1 MEKKRNSK
9 ATSNLKS
16 ATTKAKAT
24 VKSTVE
30 KIEKTPAAEKTV
42 KAVKKATETVA
53 AKAPEVVEEVKNTVK
68 NHKISGITLEIFET
82 SITVA
87 DLEAAVKKDAEAKGL
102 KGKELH
108 IYVNA
113 EERAAYFEDVARV
126 ARAIM
131 AAFHPDKVNY
141 GAYGDTGHHLHFHL
155 CPKYKDEFEWGGVF
169 LMNPDKKYLTDAEY
183 AEMIEKIKEHLQ

>member
-1 MEKKRNSK
+1 MEKRRNSR
-9 ATSNLKS
+9 TSNLKS

-53 AKAPEVVEEVKNTVK
+53 AKAPEVVKNTVK

-113 EERAAYFEDVARV
+113 EERAAYYTADGEGSDDYR
-126 ARAIM
+126 I
-131 AAFHPDKVNY
+131 D
-141 GAYGDTGHHLHFHL
+141 
-155 CPKYKDEFEWGGVF
+155 
-169 LMNPDKKYLTDAEY
+169 LTT
-183 AEMIEKIKEHLQ
+183 L

>member
-1 MEKKRNSK
+1 MEKRRNSR
-9 ATSNLKS
+9 TSNLKS